1 MSTTTLPEQARAAAD
16 SAHAWYMVPDAG
28 ESNGFR
34 FERRESALPEPA
46 EGEALVEVAGCGVC
60 GTDLSYFSGKVP
72 TAIAPPLVLGHE
84 ISGRV
89 VRGGGL
95 EGCAVIVPTV
105 VPCRTCE
112 LCRNGRAN
120 RCFKQKMYGGNFGT
134 RGGFGSHVLVPIRE
148 LCLVPS
154 GATIPLQ
161 KLAVVA
167 DAISTPYQAVCRA
180 QVGPG
185 SKVVVIGATGGLGI
199 HVAQW
204 CRARGAEVVVG
215 VARDQALLAEAGSR
229 YYTGTVSSSGRS
241 DDDVRH
247 AVWKCA
253 KEQGVNPRVGWT
265 ILETS
270 GSLAGQAIGLS
281 LLGTASRLVLVGFA
295 AGEITYPLSKVMAN
309 DAEII
314 GSWGCDPAH
323 YPVVLEAVLDGRI
336 DLEPFVELRA
346 METIEPTFR
355 RLMTGERSLRRVV
368 LTP

>member
-1 MSTTTLPEQARAAAD
+1 MSTVTSPLMAS
-16 SAHAWYMVPDAG
+16 SASQTAYAWYMVPDTSA
-28 ESNGFR
+28 SNGFR

-46 EGEALVEVAGCGVC
+46 DGEALVEVAGCGVC

-95 EGCAVIVPTV
+95 EGRAVIVPTV
-105 VPCRTCE
+105 VPCRSCE
-112 LCRNGRAN
+112 LCRSGRAN

-134 RGGFGSHVLVPIRE
+134 RGGFGSHVLVPARE
-148 LCLVPS
+148 LCLVP
-154 GATIPLQ
+154 ADAAIPLQ

-199 HVAQW
+199 HTAQW

-215 VARDQALLAEAGSR
+215 IARDQALLAEVGQR
-229 YYTGTVSSSGRS
+229 NYTGTVSSLGQS

-265 ILETS
+265 IFETS
-270 GSLAGQAIGLS
+270 GTLAGQAMGLN
-281 LLGTASRLVLVGFA
+281 LLVTASRLVLVGFA
-295 AGEITYPLSKVMAN
+295 AGDITYPLSKVMAN

-323 YPVVLEAVLDGRI
+323 YPAVLEAVLAGRI
-336 DLEPFVELRA
+336 DLESFVELRA
-346 METIEPTFR
+346 METISSTFQ
-355 RLMTGERSLRRVV
+355 RLMAGGRSLRRVV